1 MPVRGCAGWL
11 SASEANGTHR
21 CGSCELVPPVV
32 SQAGQW
38 PATRKPGDR
47 DRDALILLPLDARQT
62 QTAGRGGATADGVAF
77 DAIEFVARVSWR
89 RSGMGCCRRMLPGS
103 LRSHR
108 FRRRPGAG
116 PRHASRCRCPGP
128 VAQAEPGEG
137 AGLANDRVV
146 ASGEV
151 LQADD
156 LAVFEDC
163 EVQVPS
169 SAGQFPRRGQCCC
182 TTGRPLR
189 RRQTAPGHGEGVW
202 PGSWIL
208 SAARPASWPGSWP
221 EGCRNSR
228 CGVFRRNPA
237 IGQ

>member
-1 MPVRGCAGWL
+1 MCRSEGCAGWL

-32 SQAGQW
+32 FQAEQW

-77 DAIEFVARVSWR
+77 DAIEFVAEFPGDG
-89 RSGMGCCRRMLPGS
+89 SGMGCCRRMLPRS
-103 LRSHR
+103 LQSHR

-128 VAQAEPGEG
+128 VAQTEPGEG

-151 LQADD
+151 LQADH
-156 LAVFEDC
+156 LAVF
-163 EVQVPS
+163 
-169 SAGQFPRRGQCCC
+169 
-182 TTGRPLR
+182 
-189 RRQTAPGHGEGVW
+189 
-202 PGSWIL
+202 
-208 SAARPASWPGSWP
+208 ARPATTGTRSEPRPASSSAATTGQTKP
-221 EGCRNSR
+221 SR
-228 CGVFRRNPA
+228 MLGLSPWLRWGVGAGRYP
-237 IGQ
+237 